1 MTETYDGIVSS
12 HTPGGVAPVPCADK
26 LYSPRRSKSLSWYTN
41 SIPDSVIAM
50 TRFSLCMALTER
62 ALMDSMCTIGD
73 VTVSSMTSSSSS
85 TKIIRRPELE
95 SAVVSCT
102 VISGFEG
109 ESRGEAGRNAS
120 ITRSVKTAP
129 EGSKNPLSAYA

>member
-1 MTETYDGIVSS
+1 MTEIYDGIVSS
-12 HTPGGVAPVPCADK
+12 TPGDIAPVPCADK
-26 LYSPRRSKSLSWYTN
+26 LYSPIRSKSLNRYAN

-50 TRFSLCMALTER
+50 SDLQRVWLTER

-95 SAVVSCT
+95 STVVSCII
-102 VISGFEG
+102 ISGLG
-109 ESRGEAGRNAS
+109 G
-120 ITRSVKTAP
+120 
-129 EGSKNPLSAYA
+129 